1 MENKVSVTISEAAST
16 AITAAIAT
24 INQNLPIL
32 INLTPDER
40 QALPKMGDKTVAFV
54 NKSFDYANLNP
65 RVVPTF
71 LDMAEFGKDVNAVN
85 ALRKVLIPLT
95 QLFEKLDDTTLEAG
109 SEALTAALIFYNAVK
124 GAARAGEPGMK
135 TVYDDLKVRFPA
147 HPKTTTAETEASK

>member
-1 MENKVSVTISEAAST
+1 MENKVSVTISEAAIT

-24 INQNLPIL
+24 INQNLPVL

-54 NKSFDYANLNP
+54 NKSFDYAKLNP

-85 ALRKVLIPLT
+85 VLRRVLIPLT
-95 QLFEKLDDTTLEAG
+95 QLYEKLDDTTLEAG

-124 GAARAGEPGMK
+124 GAAKAGEPGMK
-135 TVYDDLKVRFPA
+135 TIFDDLKVRFPA
-147 HPKTTTAETEASK
+147 HPKTTTDAAKASK